1 MAQSTA
7 TFTVEGIDSE
17 DDSQAIADELAEVD
31 GVMGID
37 IDPESGEAA
46 VKYDEDV
53 LAGERVKIT
62 VRELGYDVE

>member
-17 DDSQAIADELAEVD
+17 DDSQAIADELGETD
-31 GVMGID
+31 GVMGVD
-37 IDPESGEAA
+37 IDSESGEVA

-62 VRELGYDVE
+62 VRKLGYDVE

>member
-17 DDSQAIADELAEVD
+17 DATREIADELGEVD
-31 GVMGID
+31 GVMGVD
-37 IDPESGEAA
+37 IDSESGETA

-53 LAGERVKIT
+53 LAEERVKIT